1 MSMNRYVNLAS
12 EGVIWEQLGDQIVVA
27 NMESGIYCNIQS
39 GTGVA
44 IWNLLLAG
52 KSFDEVKSQLC
63 SYFKETP
70 ESLDADFEHFIQ
82 LLLSRDILVES
93 QSPTSTEEPISINLD
108 DYNLGSVY
116 KKPVLLGYD
125 DIDTLLQIDPID
137 DDVVELIKDA

>member
-1 MSMNRYVNLAS
+1 MKRYVNLAS

-27 NMESGIYCNIQS
+27 NMESGVYCNIQS

-52 KSFDEVKSQLC
+52 KSFDEVKSQIC
-63 SYFKETP
+63 SYFKEVP
-70 ESLDADFEHFIQ
+70 ESFDADFDHFVES
-82 LLLSRDILVES
+82 LSTRNILVES
-93 QSPTSTEEPISINLD
+93 QSPPSPGEAISINLK
-108 DYNLGSVY
+108 DYNLASDY
-116 KKPVLLGYD
+116 TKPVILGYD